1 MDYCMTK
8 VVKGAGAE
16 LEGRVRQAL
25 ADQGFGILTEID
37 VEATLRNKLGA
48 EVGTY
53 KILGACNPAFAKGAI
68 EMEPR
73 IGIMLPCNV
82 VLRGVE
88 GGTEVSVV
96 DPVAS
101 MAAINNPGLMA
112 HAETVRTMLREAFE
126 NIS

>member
-1 MDYCMTK
+1 MAYCETK
-8 VVKGAGAE
+8 VLKGDPAGHE
-16 LEGRVRQAL
+16 TRVRQAL

-48 EVGTY
+48 EIGRY
-53 KILGACNPAFAKGAI
+53 KILGACNPAFAKGAL

-73 IGIMLPCNV
+73 IGVMLPCNV

-88 GGTEVSVV
+88 GGTEISFV

-101 MAAINNPGLMA
+101 MAAIDNPGLKA
-112 HAETVRTMLREAFE
+112 HAEAVRDRLHLAFE
-126 NIS
+126 KTC